1 MADTYNGLY
10 LEPDWIPALLL
21 LAPSE
26 LGRLI
31 RCAIFYSSSSKTV
44 DLPGKERVLWPYI
57 HSQIDQRCSAPHGKK
72 KAPADSEKKSE
83 TGGLGEALP
92 SAAAPGQKTNFQAS
106 AVAEENSKKEREETS
121 PIPPKEEIERSIS
134 PQQKDSYHSYSS
146 VSTESNIN
154 NINNIS
160 QLTGGQVGG
169 ANASNCNQ
177 LQANDSNCIPE
188 KKQNPFVEF
197 AAGDAELLRA
207 LREFSEMRTRVKAPL
222 TDAAKTRLLSKLKR
236 EFAPEEWIAVLD
248 QSVDKCWKDIYPVK
262 NEPQPAVPKPQSK
275 NAVCNGISRTPDNS
289 TADQLKKIQA
299 IFGLSEGE

>member
-31 RCAIFYSSSSKTV
+31 RCAIFYSSSGKAM

-92 SAAAPGQKTNFQAS
+92 FAAAPGQKTTFQAS

-121 PIPPKEEIERSIS
+121 PIPPKEEIERSMS
-134 PQQKDSYHSYSS
+134 PLQNSSLHSSS
-146 VSTESNIN
+146 MESNIN
-154 NINNIS
+154 NLNNIS
-160 QLTGGQVGG
+160 QLTGGQGG
-169 ANASNCNQ
+169 SANASNCKQ
-177 LQANDSNCIPE
+177 MQANDSNCISE
-188 KKQNPFVEF
+188 KKPNVFIEF

-236 EFAPEEWIAVLD
+236 EFTPEEWVAVLD
-248 QSVDKCWKDIYPVK
+248 QSVDKCWKGIYPVK
-262 NEPQPAVPKPQSK
+262 NEQPMRTSGRNVQTSPAPTVDDQVKKYGPIGDKLSK
-275 NAVCNGISRTPDNS
+275 VLAMMPDIGG
-289 TADQLKKIQA
+289 DL
-299 IFGLSEGE
+299 

>member
-31 RCAIFYSSSSKTV
+31 RCAIFYSSSGKAM

-92 SAAAPGQKTNFQAS
+92 SAAAPGQKTNLKPS
-106 AVAEENSKKEREETS
+106 AVAEVETKKEREETS
-121 PIPPKEEIERSIS
+121 PIPPKEEIERSMS
-134 PQQKDSYHSYSS
+134 PQQNSSNHSSS
-146 VSTESNIN
+146 SESNIN

-160 QLTGGQVGG
+160 QLTGAQGKPNVF
-169 ANASNCNQ
+169 
-177 LQANDSNCIPE
+177 I
-188 KKQNPFVEF
+188 EF

-236 EFAPEEWIAVLD
+236 EFAPNEWVAVLD
-248 QSVDKCWKDIYPVK
+248 QSVDKCWKGIYPVK
-262 NEPQPAVPKPQSK
+262 NEQPMKTSGK
-275 NAVCNGISRTPDNS
+275 NVQTAPAPTI
-289 TADQLKKIQA
+289 ADQVKKYGSINDKMSA
-299 IFGLSEGE
+299 VLAAFPNLGGDL

>member
-31 RCAIFYSSSSKTV
+31 RCAIFYSSSGKAM

-92 SAAAPGQKTNFQAS
+92 SAAAPGQKTNFQPS
-106 AVAEENSKKEREETS
+106 AVAEVETKKEREETS

-134 PQQKDSYHSYSS
+134 PQQNSSLHSSS
-146 VSTESNIN
+146 SESNIN

-160 QLTGGQVGG
+160 QLTGGQVGVD
-169 ANASNCNQ
+169 STTVYDRIRP
-177 LQANDSNCIPE
+177 LTTVNDRCEE
-188 KKQNPFVEF
+188 KKQNPFIEF

-262 NEPQPAVPKPQSK
+262 NEQPAVPKPQPK

-299 IFGLSEGE
+299 IFGLSEGSD

>member
-31 RCAIFYSSSSKTV
+31 RCAIFYSSSGKAM

-121 PIPPKEEIERSIS
+121 PIPPQEEVERSIS
-134 PQQKDSYHSYSS
+134 SPQKDSYHSSSS
-146 VSTESNIN
+146 VSTESYIN
-154 NINNIS
+154 NINNIN
-160 QLTGGQVGG
+160 QLTGGQGKPNV
-169 ANASNCNQ
+169 
-177 LQANDSNCIPE
+177 
-188 KKQNPFVEF
+188 FVEF
-197 AAGDAELLRA
+197 AAGDTELLRA
-207 LREFSEMRTRVKAPL
+207 LREFSEMRTRIKAPL
-222 TDAAKTRLLSKLKR
+222 TDAAKTRILSKLKR
-236 EFAPEEWIAVLD
+236 EFAPNEWVAVLD
-248 QSVDKCWKDIYPVK
+248 QSVDKCWKGIYPVK
-262 NEPQPAVPKPQSK
+262 NEQPVPPAKPKQYTT
-275 NAVCNGISRTPDNS
+275 AEEYHSRTTNINMS
-289 TADQLKKIQA
+289 QLDKIKNL
-299 IFGLSEGE
+299 IGG

>member
-31 RCAIFYSSSSKTV
+31 RCAIFYSSSGKAM

-121 PIPPKEEIERSIS
+121 PIPPKEEIERSMS
-134 PQQKDSYHSYSS
+134 PLQNSSLHSSSS

-160 QLTGGQVGG
+160 QLTKGPARFRPPTLEEVAAYCKERDNRVDPSRFLAYYESNGWRVGRNPMKDWKAAVRTWERTDPSPVKPTGKNVQTTPAPTVADQVKKYG
-169 ANASNCNQ
+169 SI
-177 LQANDSNCIPE
+177 NDKMS
-188 KKQNPFVEF
+188 
-197 AAGDAELLRA
+197 
-207 LREFSEMRTRVKAPL
+207 
-222 TDAAKTRLLSKLKR
+222 
-236 EFAPEEWIAVLD
+236 AVLAAFPNLGGD
-248 QSVDKCWKDIYPVK
+248 
-262 NEPQPAVPKPQSK
+262 
-275 NAVCNGISRTPDNS
+275 
-289 TADQLKKIQA
+289 L
-299 IFGLSEGE
+299 

>member
-31 RCAIFYSSSSKTV
+31 RCAIFYSSSGKAM

-92 SAAAPGQKTNFQAS
+92 SAAAPGQKTNYQAS

-121 PIPPKEEIERSIS
+121 PIPPKEEIERSMS
-134 PQQKDSYHSYSS
+134 PLQNSSLHSSS
-146 VSTESNIN
+146 MESNIN
-154 NINNIS
+154 NLNNIS
-160 QLTGGQVGG
+160 QLTGGQAGS
-169 ANASNCNQ
+169 ANASNCKQ
-177 LQANDSNCIPE
+177 MQANDSNCIPE
-188 KKQNPFVEF
+188 KKPNVFIEF

-262 NEPQPAVPKPQSK
+262 NEQPAVPKPQSK

-299 IFGLSEGE
+299 IFGLSEGSD

>member
-31 RCAIFYSSSSKTV
+31 RCAIFYSSSGKAM

-92 SAAAPGQKTNFQAS
+92 FAAAPGQKTNFQAS

-121 PIPPKEEIERSIS
+121 PTPPKEEIERSIPTLQNS
-134 PQQKDSYHSYSS
+134 SLHSSS
-146 VSTESNIN
+146 MESNIN

-160 QLTGGQVGG
+160 QLTGGQGKPNV
-169 ANASNCNQ
+169 
-177 LQANDSNCIPE
+177 
-188 KKQNPFVEF
+188 FVEF

-222 TDAAKTRLLSKLKR
+222 TDAAKTRLLSKLRR
-236 EFAPEEWIAVLD
+236 EFAPEEWIDVLD

-262 NEPQPAVPKPQSK
+262 NEQPAVPKPQSK

>member
-31 RCAIFYSSSSKTV
+31 RCAIFYSSSGEAM

-121 PIPPKEEIERSIS
+121 PIPPKEEIERNMS
-134 PQQKDSYHSYSS
+134 PLQNSSLHSSS
-146 VSTESNIN
+146 MES

-160 QLTGGQVGG
+160 QLTGGQGKPNV
-169 ANASNCNQ
+169 
-177 LQANDSNCIPE
+177 
-188 KKQNPFVEF
+188 FVEF

-236 EFAPEEWIAVLD
+236 EFDPNEWVAVLD

-262 NEPQPAVPKPQSK
+262 NEPQPPRTSGRNVQTSPAPTVDDQVKKYGPIGDKLSK
-275 NAVCNGISRTPDNS
+275 VLAMMPDIGG
-289 TADQLKKIQA
+289 DL
-299 IFGLSEGE
+299 

>member
-92 SAAAPGQKTNFQAS
+92 SAAAPGQKPNLKPS
-106 AVAEENSKKEREETS
+106 AVAEVETKKEREETS

-134 PQQKDSYHSYSS
+134 PQQNSSNHSSS
-146 VSTESNIN
+146 SESNIN

-160 QLTGGQVGG
+160 QLTGGSTRFRPPTLEEVAAYCKERGNRVDPDRFLAYYESNGWRVGRNPMKDWKAAVRTWERTDPSPLKTSGKNVQTAPAPTVADQVKKYGPI
-169 ANASNCNQ
+169 
-177 LQANDSNCIPE
+177 NDKMS
-188 KKQNPFVEF
+188 
-197 AAGDAELLRA
+197 
-207 LREFSEMRTRVKAPL
+207 
-222 TDAAKTRLLSKLKR
+222 
-236 EFAPEEWIAVLD
+236 AVL
-248 QSVDKCWKDIYPVK
+248 
-262 NEPQPAVPKPQSK
+262 A
-275 NAVCNGISRTPDNS
+275 AFPDLGG
-289 TADQLKKIQA
+289 DL
-299 IFGLSEGE
+299 

>member
-31 RCAIFYSSSSKTV
+31 RCAIFYSSSGKAM

-92 SAAAPGQKTNFQAS
+92 SAAAPGQKTNLKPS
-106 AVAEENSKKEREETS
+106 AVAEVETKKEREETS

-134 PQQKDSYHSYSS
+134 PQQNSSLHSSS
-146 VSTESNIN
+146 SESNIN

-160 QLTGGQVGG
+160 QLTGGQVG
-169 ANASNCNQ
+169 ANPTTV
-177 LQANDSNCIPE
+177 NDRQRPF
-188 KKQNPFVEF
+188 QNVFVEF

-262 NEPQPAVPKPQSK
+262 NEPQRTSGKNVQTAPAPTV
-275 NAVCNGISRTPDNS
+275 
-289 TADQLKKIQA
+289 ADQVKKYGPINDKMSA
-299 IFGLSEGE
+299 VLAAFPNLGGDL

>member
-31 RCAIFYSSSSKTV
+31 RCAIFYSSSGKAM

-106 AVAEENSKKEREETS
+106 AVAEVEAKKEREETS
-121 PIPPKEEIERSIS
+121 PIPPKEEIERSMS
-134 PQQKDSYHSYSS
+134 PQQNSSNHSSS
-146 VSTESNIN
+146 SESNIN

-160 QLTGGQVGG
+160 QLTEGQAEADSTTVYDRIRPYTTV
-169 ANASNCNQ
+169 
-177 LQANDSNCIPE
+177 NDRCEE

-207 LREFSEMRTRVKAPL
+207 LREFSEMRTRIKAPL

-236 EFAPEEWIAVLD
+236 EFAPNEWVAVLD

-262 NEPQPAVPKPQSK
+262 NEQPVSPAKPKQYTT
-275 NAVCNGISRTPDNS
+275 AEEYHSRTTNINMS
-289 TADQLKKIQA
+289 QLDKIKDL
-299 IFGLSEGE
+299 IGG